1 MSVSSEL
8 TRAVEAAEAACGAE
22 VVVVGY
28 RRADGYAD
36 VVFRAALLATIAA
49 LAATLFLPVEI
60 EHDFAFP
67 LIVGVTVIVLGL
79 LQWPRLL
86 GLLTPKAR
94 QQRAVDLVVGHTF
107 LRRGVH
113 KTGKRVGLLVM
124 WFDLERTVR
133 VVFDSGL
140 EHHIPSHV
148 RTQLTST
155 LHQQL
160 LQPAQRAAAIA
171 ALGAAIAPF
180 VPHDET
186 SGNELG
192 NAVDDALT
200 GVAGAA

>member
-1 MSVSSEL
+1 MSDSTEL

-28 RRADGYAD
+28 RRADGYGD

-67 LIVGVTVIVLGL
+67 LIVGVTVVVLGL
-79 LQWPRLL
+79 LRWSRMLA
-86 GLLTPKAR
+86 LLTSKAR

-113 KTGKRVGLLVM
+113 KTGKRIGLLVV

-140 EHHIPSHV
+140 EHLVPAHV

-160 LQPAQRAAAIA
+160 QQPAQRAAAIA
-171 ALGAAIAPF
+171 AIGAALAPF
-180 VPHDET
+180 VPHDST
-186 SGNELG
+186 SGDELG
-192 NAVDDALT
+192 NTVDDALAD
-200 GVAGAA
+200 VAGAA